1 MPVLVST
8 VQMAPLCGRYTLYTL
23 ATSAVKY
30 CPLMPQIL
38 KMTPRRFE
46 SASLLIHAIVLEC
59 YAARNK
65 VRVRGVDALGCVG
78 MPLSLK
84 HVAQHS
90 GTRH

>member
-23 ATSAVKY
+23 ATSAVSC

-38 KMTPRRFE
+38 KMTRGFSSSFLAHPY
-46 SASLLIHAIVLEC
+46 HC
-59 YAARNK
+59 CAAGNK
-65 VRVRGVDALGCVG
+65 VRDRGVDALGCVG
-78 MPLSLK
+78 TPLSLK

>member
-8 VQMAPLCGRYTLYTL
+8 VQMAPVWGRYTLYTQ
-23 ATSAVKY
+23 ATSAVKC
-30 CPLMPQIL
+30 CPLMPQRL
-38 KMTPRRFE
+38 KVTPRLFE
-46 SASLLIHAIVLEC
+46 SAPKPLFAIVLEC
-59 YAARNK
+59 CAARNK

-78 MPLSLK
+78 TPLSLK